1 MNDVL
6 VALLALGV
14 GLLVGLA
21 GYRALRVMI
30 ALLGAAT
37 GFGLGAG
44 LAHALPL
51 TGFGLTVATW
61 VGAIVGAILFG
72 WLAYAFYQVAVLLG
86 LASIGFAIGSGLMLA
101 LGFRGGWA
109 TWLFGALVAGV
120 LVVVGLVGDLPAVLL
135 IVLTGLSGAN
145 LAITGVML
153 LTGSVTLAQLQATG
167 SATTATNWWW
177 ALVSLVVAVVFIG
190 YQLRVLN
197 RSRAA
202 AMRAQWAARP
212 VSSPR

>member
-1 MNDVL
+1 MWVGL
-6 VALLALGV
+6 VALAV

-30 ALLGAAT
+30 ALLGAVS
-37 GFGLGAG
+37 GFGIGAG
-44 LAHALPL
+44 LAQALPL
-51 TGFGLTVATW
+51 SGGGLTVATW
-61 VGAIVGAILFG
+61 VGALLGAIVFG

-101 LGFRGGWA
+101 LGFRGGWL
-109 TWLFGALVAGV
+109 TWLVGALVAGV
-120 LVVVGLVGDLPAVLL
+120 LVVIGLVGDLPAILL

-145 LAITGVML
+145 LAITGAML
-153 LTGSVTLAQLQATG
+153 LTGSITLAQLDTAG
-167 SATTATNWWW
+167 SAAMARDWWW
-177 ALVSLVVAVVFIG
+177 ALAALVVAVAFVA
-190 YQLRVLN
+190 YQLRSLN

-212 VSSPR
+212 VTSPR